1 MLSVFWRDEGGQD
14 MIEYALLLAM
24 VAVVAAVVIPP
35 LGPSVS
41 HIFTKAISVLQRFG
55 A

>member
-1 MLSVFWRDEGGQD
+1 
-14 MIEYALLLAM
+14 
-24 VAVVAAVVIPP
+24 VIPP
-35 LGPSVS
+35 LAPSVT